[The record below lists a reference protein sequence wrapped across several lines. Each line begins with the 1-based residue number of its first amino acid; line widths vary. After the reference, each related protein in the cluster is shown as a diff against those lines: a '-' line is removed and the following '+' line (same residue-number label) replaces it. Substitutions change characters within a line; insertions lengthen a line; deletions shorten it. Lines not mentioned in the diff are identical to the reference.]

1 MPAPPRMCSFFKTA
15 AIDFCRWE
23 SISVVVSW
31 RRSLNLEWLSLGADL
46 FPLWQDLHCG
56 RIAPVLVT
64 ATTVNVRL
72 SNNVTAL
79 RNNIGSINMLVAVL
93 SLINLRVSGNPVSS

>member
-1 MPAPPRMCSFFKTA
+1 MSAS
-15 AIDFCRWE
+15 E
-23 SISVVVSW
+23 
-31 RRSLNLEWLSLGADL
+31 
-46 FPLWQDLHCG
+46 LH
-56 RIAPVLVT
+56 VT